1 MLVVQVLADDDDD
14 EEVAEVR
21 SREEITAA
29 SERSRSKTFIE

>member
-1 MLVVQVLADDDDD
+1 MLVVQVLADDD
-14 EEVAEVR
+14 EEVAEVK